1 MRVLLD
7 ENMDRRLRRFFDT
20 SFDVVT
26 VTEQGWSG
34 KKNGDLLRLAEQAFD
49 VLVTMDQNLR
59 YQQNL
64 SAYDLAVVVILAR
77 SNRRQ
82 DIEPMIPE
90 VNRLLREIK
99 SGELRIVVI

>member
-1 MRVLLD
+1 MRLLLD

-82 DIEPMIPE
+82 DIEPMMPE

-99 SGELRIVVI
+99 SGELRIVMT